1 MSTNTFTPPISD
13 QRQEITHPRVLGARV
28 LVGTSLVDESAFS
41 INNQTV
47 IIAVAAVIVSVL
59 VVLAVVF
66 LRLKSKKRRGK

>member
-13 QRQEITHPRVLGARV
+13 QRQEITPAHV